1 MKLLIAPCNDLQI
14 SNCLYQ
20 SQKLSEAVEVLQVQ
34 VDEYERGIRN
44 KKESSKLRGSVSRMK
59 GQTPRKSVAFES
71 EISLSKLGVG
81 SSESFG
87 AQQYQQS
94 ASKGLSLEAA
104 FYRPALRAARSDAVA
119 WRVKT
124 MEQSISK
131 MEPLVLS
138 DASKISDLSRC
149 SQELLMASNQTR
161 LDKASVRILDIK
173 HARRPRARIQL
184 QEEQK
189 LQSSLERL
197 REASLLARQCF
208 AKLQ

>member
-1 MKLLIAPCNDLQI
+1 
-14 SNCLYQ
+14 
-20 SQKLSEAVEVLQVQ
+20 
-34 VDEYERGIRN
+34 
-44 KKESSKLRGSVSRMK
+44 MK
-59 GQTPRKSVAFES
+59 GQTSRKSVAFES
-71 EISLSKLGVG
+71 DISLAKLGVG
-81 SSESFG
+81 SSEQFST
-87 AQQYQQS
+87 QQYQQS
-94 ASKGLSLEAA
+94 ATKGLSLEAA

-119 WRVKT
+119 WRVKA

-131 MEPLVLS
+131 MEPLILS
-138 DASKISDLSRC
+138 DSSKISDLTRC
-149 SQELLMASNQTR
+149 SQELLMASNQSR

-173 HARRPRARIQL
+173 HAHRPRARIQL